1 MPAPQIPMGPPVT
14 PPAPADGGMD
24 WKQALALLIPMTV
37 AGISGGKGGLGGFGE
52 GYAHGRALYDE
63 MDLRKRAQQTHEQ
76 ALQWDQGRDLVG
88 DQRYDEE
95 RKRREAADIMAL
107 LQESP
112 GWAQKAIESA
122 MGANAADP
130 ADYGRKQYEEILSA
144 LEGVMPQIG
153 PHKGALRAAAGDFGV
168 LASSAKVR
176 RFGPIYDRLTKGI
189 DQAHYEALLA
199 SDRPIVEGMT
209 FRDLDAMMAAAG
221 HPFVAEPQ
229 APVNSLEA
237 LLARA
242 VQRGDEQ
249 EAARIR
255 REIAA
260 GKTAGSDTGTWTDT
274 GRVNDQGEAIYVN
287 TKTMQT
293 RTMPYGRKP
302 TQTGT
307 SGLSP
312 SLQDDIAT
320 MKTVE
325 DLISKTLEVG
335 ERTQW
340 GGVGGFGQGSIAEFQ
355 SKNLGRGTPESVTL
369 RGYIGQIKGT
379 IAKLRG
385 GTSFTPN
392 EQKLLDTYTPGVNE
406 SPMSIKA
413 KMAGLREFI
422 QMKRKNQLDTA
433 QSAKNP
439 ADQATRGGR
448 QALKDRLRGPG

>member
-221 HPFVAEPQ
+221 HPFVAEQKPESASYREWQ
-229 APVNSLEA
+229 DYKREGGPLSFDQYMTMDANRKRPVTNIQTPGSLPTATQRRVDATSRSYESV
-237 LLARA
+237 A
-242 VQRGDEQ
+242 VVKNMQKV
-249 EAARIR
+249 A
-255 REIAA
+255 
-260 GKTAGSDTGTWTDT
+260 
-274 GRVNDQGEAIYVN
+274 EAI
-287 TKTMQT
+287 
-293 RTMPYGRKP
+293 
-302 TQTGT
+302 
-307 SGLSP
+307 
-312 SLQDDIAT
+312 
-320 MKTVE
+320 
-325 DLISKTLEVG
+325 
-335 ERTQW
+335 
-340 GGVGGFGQGSIAEFQ
+340 EF
-355 SKNLGRGTPESVTL
+355 
-369 RGYIGQIKGT
+369 
-379 IAKLRG
+379 A
-385 GTSFTPN
+385 
-392 EQKLLDTYTPGVNE
+392 
-406 SPMSIKA
+406 
-413 KMAGLREFI
+413 
-422 QMKRKNQLDTA
+422 NQLDPNT
-433 QSAKNP
+433 KNP
-439 ADQATRGGR
+439 ADD
-448 QALKDRLRGPG
+448 QALIYNFAKAMDPDSVVREGEYAVVQKYAQSWAEKFGFDVKRLYSNSQFLTPAARANMKATITAKGKAAHSQYLRVRQQYADKINRITGNTDGDEYLIDFGVMMPSSAAPSPAKGGSMGLTYEDYLKSRKGGQ